1 MEYKLLSNTRLT
13 DTVWHM
19 VLEGDTAAI
28 TRPGQFVQLSVP
40 GFYLRRPISVCLWD
54 DTTLT
59 LVYKVVG
66 QGTAV
71 MSALTTGT
79 LLDVIPGLGNGF
91 DINLFGQKPLLIGG
105 GVGLPPMVGLCK
117 ALLAA
122 GKEPTVLAG
131 FNTASEVF
139 LQEDI
144 EAMGVPFVLCTMD
157 GSAGL
162 KGLVTDAMSDLPY
175 DSIGTCGPLPMLK
188 AVYNVSDVPGWF
200 SFEERMGC
208 GFGACMGCTVET
220 KKGYKRICKDGPV
233 LEREEILW

>member
-1 MEYKLLSNTRLT
+1 MDYKLLSNTRLT
-13 DTVWHM
+13 DTVWRM
-19 VLEGDTAAI
+19 VLQGDTTAI
-28 TRPGQFVQLSVP
+28 TRPGQFVQLSEP

-59 LVYKVVG
+59 LVYNVVG

-71 MSALTTGT
+71 MSALTPGT

-117 ALLAA
+117 ALLAV

-157 GSAGL
+157 GSAGH
-162 KGLVTDAMSDLPY
+162 KGLVTDAMSDLTY

-188 AVYNVSDVPGWF
+188 AVYNASDVPGWF